1 VPLSVIKFV
10 LKWFRTAPVA
20 TVKFGKKLLNKLIK
34 VLKIEIVRCLL
45 WWLGKWVGWATEVV
59 CQGHCS
65 CFNTCCRPFFTFLV
79 PT

>member
-45 WWLGKWVGWATEVV
+45 WWLG
-59 CQGHCS
+59 
-65 CFNTCCRPFFTFLV
+65 
-79 PT
+79 